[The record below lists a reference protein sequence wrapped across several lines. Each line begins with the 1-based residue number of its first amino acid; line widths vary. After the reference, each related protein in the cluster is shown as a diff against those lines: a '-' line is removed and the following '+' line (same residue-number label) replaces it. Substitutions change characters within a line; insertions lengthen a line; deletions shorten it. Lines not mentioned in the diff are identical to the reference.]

1 MIYLRTGLPGASKSL
16 NSVRELVLSQSED
29 RPFFYNNIKLLMLD
43 MDVANSFS
51 GWFYGWYFPR
61 LKNAAQKRKLIKI
74 MKPVHDN
81 DEFITLND
89 VPWLQSQ
96 FESHNH
102 FDTWLY
108 WVRKVYPKEKLVK
121 LENILEC
128 IPEDVLPTLNMWNVC
143 KPLNLHFTH
152 FDDPNYWF
160 DLPKASVILIDEC
173 QEFFPPRPV
182 GSRKPEAIARLEKH
196 RHGGYDLHFITQD
209 ATLADQN
216 LRKLVGRHIHFY
228 NPFGGKR
235 ITRYESPQTF
245 NPQDYHGRKQA
256 TKKFTA
262 HATNFY
268 GVYWSAEIHTHGFK
282 FPKMLI
288 VALLTLLMVIGGIWF
303 IVSMISDKKAVA
315 APTEETPQT
324 QTVNEPTPDYSVNS
338 NSSRA
343 TQRFNDDDEP
353 IIENVINP
361 LTEAYTEEVEI
372 TNAEQLLK
380 VYLEELMTDVFISGS
395 MGVHYEDFSTFDYVF
410 YRTTDNAVF
419 HPDDVGLE
427 IEPISKCLVNVRLGT
442 LIKPVTCNPFYKRVP
457 VDDEEQ
463 SRFSSRLDDD
473 KQDRFM

>member
-16 NSVRELVLSQSED
+16 NSVRELVLTQDEE

-43 MDVANSFS
+43 MAVANSFS

-81 DEFITLND
+81 DEFITLAD
-89 VPWLQSQ
+89 VPWLQVQ
-96 FESHNH
+96 FDSHNH

-108 WVRKVYPKEKLVK
+108 WVRKVYPKDKLIK
-121 LENILEC
+121 LENILDC
-128 IPEDVLPTLNMWNVC
+128 VTDEDKHNIDMWEAV

-152 FDDPNYWF
+152 FDDPSFWY
-160 DLPKASVILIDEC
+160 DLPKKSVILIDEC
-173 QEFFPPRPV
+173 QEFFPPRAV

-282 FPKMLI
+282 FPKMLL
-288 VALLTLLMVIGGIWF
+288 VALFTVLMVILGIF
-303 IVSMISDKKAVA
+303 FVVNMISNKKSAETYQNVESVNETVIH
-315 APTEETPQT
+315 PSETPPRFSPEPVRDDFSDNVDSPPPN
-324 QTVNEPTPDYSVNS
+324 TVNPLSEVYT
-338 NSSRA
+338 
-343 TQRFNDDDEP
+343 DDLEVSTAQLLMK
-353 IIENVINP
+353 NYLQS
-361 LTEAYTEEVEI
+361 LTED
-372 TNAEQLLK
+372 
-380 VYLEELMTDVFISGS
+380 VYINGA
-395 MGVHYEDFSTFDYVF
+395 MGRGDSFDYVF
-410 YRTTDNAVF
+410 YRTTDDSVF
-419 HPDDVGLE
+419 HPLDVGLE
-427 IEPISKCLVNVRLGT
+427 VEPLNACFANIRLGA
-442 LIKPVTCNPFYKRVP
+442 LVRVVTCNPFYKRVP
-457 VDDEEQ
+457 VDDE
-463 SRFSSRLDDD
+463 SRFDESRFGDDD
-473 KQDRFM
+473 SFDSSLAKM